1 MTAQHELKVEL
12 VLNVV
17 QAIGAAHSTVS
28 FRLSPSIAPRLPL
41 PPSLAV
47 WCSPSECPKLTVLF
61 SLCAHSQAAPP
72 LVEAL
77 RGALLR
83 LEASALDTLTRSLF
97 SKADAARHFG
107 HSADRS
113 LPPASSSA
121 APTLQSLRAEIDAA
135 VGASAAALSAASGGG
150 STDAS
155 GGSGVGSGVGVRFGS
170 SVLPFPNAN
179 FVFFTSK
186 AAAAHLASDWTADDV
201 LADRSAAPQPQPPR
215 KCRCGSAAVRL

>member
-1 MTAQHELKVEL
+1 M
-12 VLNVV
+12 VLAEGVPE
-17 QAIGAAHSTVS
+17 AYRA
-28 FRLSPSIAPRLPL
+28 L
-41 PPSLAV
+41 
-47 WCSPSECPKLTVLF
+47 
-61 SLCAHSQAAPP
+61 LCAHSQAAPP
-72 LVEAL
+72 VVEAL

-83 LEASALDTLTRSLF
+83 LEASALDALTRSLF
-97 SKADAARHFG
+97 SKANAARHFG
-107 HSADRS
+107 HSALDRS
-113 LPPASSSA
+113 ALPPASSSA
-121 APTLQSLRAEIDAA
+121 APPTLQSLRAEIDAA

-155 GGSGVGSGVGVRFGS
+155 GGSGVGVRFGS

-215 KCRCGSAAVRL
+215 RCRCGSAAVRQCAYRLCCSSAAALQRTTKPSAQLTAVPHSQLL